1 MDSKYID
8 TIPEIARF
16 DYSRLNSAGADK
28 TQRRIDLASEYLW
41 NAGYGDHGTEEAP
54 ILFSSLTK
62 KQRLDLVAAHLE
74 NVINDA
80 ARTFKSQQA
89 QDEARTDADTD
100 FDTND

>member
-54 ILFSSLTK
+54 ILFSDLTR